1 MAIGNDDLD
10 LIDDYE
16 PMIDDANDLIQ
27 DNENDYIDSRQEE
40 ITEDREVLV
49 ESDFIEELLK
59 TKGIEDIN
67 KIKFE
72 NEDGEIEEVSWSSL
86 SNKDRL
92 NIINSS
98 SDNSNELQDQEIYLI
113 NAIRESKL
121 SPAEYIQAIQ
131 RQGIDEYRR
140 NTVDESYSYKVDDLT
155 DEELY
160 VADLITKIPDITK
173 EEAFEAL
180 DRIKQNET
188 LFKRQMGAIRS
199 EYIKAEKETIQQEQW
214 EQQQRAQEQYNQF
227 AEGIENS
234 ILNFTEFSGCDL
246 NMDQR
251 DMQEL
256 YEFITGVDAA
266 GVNHFGK
273 VLNNPDALVR
283 LAWFAL
289 NGEQMINDINT
300 YYKNEIS
307 KVREASYNKGLQEGR
322 DKPHVVHKSIKPDNT
337 QSYYYDDLD

>member
-49 ESDFIEELLK
+49 EPDFIEELLK

-67 KIKFE
+67 RIKFE
-72 NEDGEIEEVSWSSL
+72 NEDGEIEEVSWDSL
-86 SNKDRL
+86 SNRDRL

-307 KVREASYNKGLQEGR
+307 KVRETSYNKGLQEGR

>member
-16 PMIDDANDLIQ
+16 PIIDDANDLIQ
-27 DNENDYIDSRQEE
+27 DNENDYIDSHQEE
-40 ITEDREVLV
+40 ITEDKEVLT
-49 ESDFIEELLK
+49 EPDFIEELLK

-72 NEDGEIEEVSWSSL
+72 NEDGEIEEVSWNSL
-86 SNKDRL
+86 SNRDRL

-173 EEAFEAL
+173 E
-180 DRIKQNET
+180 
-188 LFKRQMGAIRS
+188 
-199 EYIKAEKETIQQEQW
+199 
-214 EQQQRAQEQYNQF
+214 
-227 AEGIENS
+227 
-234 ILNFTEFSGCDL
+234 
-246 NMDQR
+246 
-251 DMQEL
+251 
-256 YEFITGVDAA
+256 
-266 GVNHFGK
+266 
-273 VLNNPDALVR
+273 
-283 LAWFAL
+283 
-289 NGEQMINDINT
+289 
-300 YYKNEIS
+300 
-307 KVREASYNKGLQEGR
+307 
-322 DKPHVVHKSIKPDNT
+322 
-337 QSYYYDDLD
+337 